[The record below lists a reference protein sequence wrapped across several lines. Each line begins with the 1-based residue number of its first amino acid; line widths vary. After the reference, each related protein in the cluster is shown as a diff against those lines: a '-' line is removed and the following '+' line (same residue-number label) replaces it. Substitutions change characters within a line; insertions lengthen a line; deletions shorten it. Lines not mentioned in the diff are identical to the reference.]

1 MSYGDYEL
9 KLQNYNNVS
18 SSNEV
23 KASSEVDDSLS
34 VFENEYDINN
44 EDFSNNL
51 YNVSSLSKED
61 EQIIILELE
70 AQLEELEANFELAQN
85 SNGWISGIWNGFKN
99 LTGIGASSNKTQKQV
114 DELKAQLKDLKE
126 GKSDLSTT
134 YKNITGKDLTS
145 EELTKFITG
154 ETSLL
159 NDSKAGEAVNKYSEG
174 QKMSTDI
181 VADILAGVASVG
193 AVAIG
198 AAVGICAAPFTAG
211 ASLGMIAAGV
221 GIGAGVGA
229 AVKVAIKGSDCI
241 GNEKEYKL
249 KDVGYDLLTGSI
261 NGAMGPVSNGLG
273 SAAGTAAMKAM
284 GMEALETTV
293 KSGLKTT
300 AKRALATTANM
311 MVDGTL
317 SGATDGF
324 ARALGEG
331 RIEDI
336 PEDMLQGA
344 VGGAIASPIIGGGFN
359 LAGKAG
365 GKIGGIISNKLG
377 KEASEEIAEE
387 VTSKISREISGEVG
401 EEVIERASIEI
412 GSEVAEEVG
421 EEITERTSMEIGSE
435 IAEEVTNNGSK
446 IKPWHKV
453 AYSDITST
461 QLDRATSL
469 INQGVET
476 SNAYLLATS
485 LNDAEFA
492 QAIELISKN
501 IDIEHIPALAKTDSV
516 RYNEIINALSEEG
529 ADINQVAKLLAREQ
543 NFKSLDRQVVAEL
556 NNQAIELHKL
566 FARNM
571 DEAKAQYQK
580 AFGDSFEITG
590 RAKSESSIFK
600 KLANKTM
607 KGKLNSTAW
616 NECYDA
622 IGDGY
627 GLRITLKPVDS
638 EISDKIIR
646 NGLKNSSLDYDDFI
660 QILQKNNLENLD
672 DSTKKIVIDITNQL
686 KEEQTKDMVSTFCR
700 NIENGTV
707 SITEINNY
715 GDLINS
721 YFSPKQVKEII
732 NSYYAK
738 SIKDSIGND
747 TISLQ
752 EIKKYV
758 IGGNEAQNIDPTV
771 ASIIDKAKQKVKP
784 LDVVTQLDDLYN
796 GKGAQVEIDDDN
808 NTTVKNADS
817 IIKNKGAK
825 KDSGY
830 TSFQTN
836 VKIKLS
842 DGTIGNG
849 ELQIRGSILNDF
861 ADVEH
866 IPYDI
871 RTDKIFETD
880 GKYAPI
886 MKIIKKM
893 SPEEYEIYC
902 KEYLQQEYNYL
913 IQLER
918 GIQLEPP
925 NIEEIMKNT
934 SLTPEELKM
943 ISKDGLIA
951 FNKSL
956 H

>member
-9 KLQNYNNVS
+9 KLHNYNNVS

-34 VFENEYDINN
+34 IFENEYNINN

-70 AQLEELEANFELAQN
+70 AQLKELESNFELAQN
-85 SNGWISGIWNGFKN
+85 SNGWISGLWNGFKN

-145 EELTKFITG
+145 EELTKFIRG

-159 NDSKAGEAVNKYSEG
+159 NGSKAGEAVNKYSEG

-211 ASLGMIAAGV
+211 ASLGMIAAGI
-221 GIGAGVGA
+221 GIGAGAGA

-241 GNEKEYKL
+241 GNEKEYGL

-293 KSGLKTT
+293 KLGLKTT

-365 GKIGGIISNKLG
+365 GKIGGIISNKLR

-387 VTSKISREISGEVG
+387 ISTKISREISGEVG
-401 EEVIERASIEI
+401 EEFTERASIEI
-412 GSEVAEEVG
+412 GSE
-421 EEITERTSMEIGSE
+421 
-435 IAEEVTNNGSK
+435 IAEEVSNNGSK

-492 QAIELISKN
+492 QAVELISKN
-501 IDIEHIPALAKTDSV
+501 IDIEYIPALAQTDSV

-529 ADINQVAKLLAREQ
+529 ADISQVAKLLAREQ
-543 NFKSLDRQVVAEL
+543 NFKTLDKQVVAEL
-556 NNQAIELHKL
+556 NKQAIELHEL
-566 FARNM
+566 FTRNM

-600 KLANKTM
+600 KLANKTV
-607 KGKLNSTAW
+607 KKKLKSTSW

-660 QILQKNNLENLD
+660 QILQKNNLQDLD
-672 DSTKKIVIDITNQL
+672 EATKKIVIDITNQL

-707 SITEINNY
+707 AITEINNY

-747 TISLQ
+747 TISIQ
-752 EIKKYV
+752 EIKKYI
-758 IGGNEAQNIDPTV
+758 IGGNEAQNIDPAI
-771 ASIIDKAKQKVKP
+771 ASIIENAKQKVKP

-796 GKGAQVEIDDDN
+796 AKGAQVEIDDEN

-871 RTDKIFETD
+871 RTGKIFETD

-893 SPEEYEIYC
+893 SSEEYDIYC

-925 NIEEIMKNT
+925 NIEKIMQNT
-934 SLTPEELKM
+934 RLTPEELKI